1 MDLNLV
7 GQIRSTFSALPDCRK
22 QGNNQK
28 YAVEDAALSAFS
40 VFFTQSPSFLDYQ
53 RRMQKHHNRNNAQS
67 VFGVHQIPSTSQIGN
82 LLDPIAPETLYP
94 MLAGAGDKLYAQGC
108 LEPFISI
115 GGTLLVALDGT
126 DSFSSERISCPCCT
140 RQTLKNGKTLYRHSV
155 VTPVIVAPG
164 QSRVVPLPPEF
175 VVAQD
180 GQEKQDCE
188 LAAAKRWLTAW
199 GSHYAPRRITL
210 LGDDLYCHQ
219 PFCEA
224 VRQQQ
229 MDFLFVCKPD
239 SHTLL
244 YEWVDDFTRSGEV
257 QVLEKSR
264 WNGKQR
270 LTERY
275 RYINQV
281 PLRDSD
287 DALLVNWC
295 EITITNAK
303 QELVY
308 RNAWATSS
316 ALRRSALKLSK
327 QR

>member
-1 MDLNLV
+1 M
-7 GQIRSTFSALPDCRK
+7 
-22 QGNNQK
+22 
-28 YAVEDAALSAFS
+28 
-40 VFFTQSPSFLDYQ
+40 
-53 RRMQKHHNRNNAQS
+53 
-67 VFGVHQIPSTSQIGN
+67 
-82 LLDPIAPETLYP
+82 
-94 MLAGAGDKLYAQGC
+94 AGAGDKLYAQGC
-108 LEPFISI
+108 LELFVSM
-115 GGTLLVALDGT
+115 GGKLLVALDGI
-126 DSFSSERISCPCCT
+126 DSFSSEKISCPCCT
-140 RQTLKNGKTLYRHSV
+140 RQTLKNGKTWYRHTV
-155 VTPVIVAPG
+155 VIVAPG
-164 QSRVVPLPPEF
+164 QSRVVPLPPEL

-199 GSHYAPRRITL
+199 GSHHAPRRITL
-210 LGDDLYCHQ
+210 SGADDLYCYQ

-224 VRQQQ
+224 VLAQQ

-244 YEWVDDFTRSGEV
+244 YEWVDDFTRTGEV
-257 QVLEKSR
+257 RALEKSR

-308 RNAWATSS
+308 RNAWATSH
-316 ALRRSALKLSK
+316 AIDEYTVVQIVAVGRAR
-327 QR
+327 

>member
-1 MDLNLV
+1 
-7 GQIRSTFSALPDCRK
+7 
-22 QGNNQK
+22 
-28 YAVEDAALSAFS
+28 
-40 VFFTQSPSFLDYQ
+40 
-53 RRMQKHHNRNNAQS
+53 
-67 VFGVHQIPSTSQIGN
+67 
-82 LLDPIAPETLYP
+82 
-94 MLAGAGDKLYAQGC
+94 
-108 LEPFISI
+108 
-115 GGTLLVALDGT
+115 LDGT
-126 DSFSSERISCPCCT
+126 DSFSSEKISCPCCT
-140 RQTLKNGKTLYRHSV
+140 RQTLKNGKTWCRHTV
-155 VTPVIVAPG
+155 VSPVIVEPG
-164 QSRVVPLPPEF
+164 QSRVVPLPPEI

-188 LAAAKRWLTAW
+188 LAAAKRWLT
-199 GSHYAPRRITL
+199 GLGQLSRTPTHYPVA
-210 LGDDLYCHQ
+210 DDLYCHH

-224 VRQQQ
+224 VLAQQ

-239 SHTLL
+239 SHIITLL
-244 YEWVDDFTRSGEV
+244 YEWVDDFTRTGEV
-257 QVLEKSR
+257 RALEKSR

-308 RNAWATSS
+308 CNAWATSH
-316 ALRRSALKLSK
+316 AIDEYNVVQTFAVGRAR
-327 QR
+327 